1 MKIKKSY
8 DKKYSPFGKKSLGF
22 FFAEKILDGCVI
34 DAQGKRLQV
43 MGNKLCQVGDKIWTD
58 GKVIFGHTPLRST
71 PLVLPNIESGIPVV
85 ADEIKSGENKYT
97 CGYFTKAGVFKKKQ
111 IAEDTWTTNAKKL
124 YKHGKSKEVIDA
136 EIAFDL
142 EEKEVGL
149 YTATATNDG
158 VYFSLGDEEFFSNV
172 TIKKNDLIVESFDL
186 KNLLDEKNKFDK
198 VNSDTGITEN
208 VSANAFDKIAEIFSD
223 SEVTPPLNLSA
234 QIVSF
239 KINRHGET
247 EMIVGSHAAGNVNP
261 MKLYSHGKYS
271 KSEFQDETFL
281 WESTDTVLTQDPHLK
296 NALIL
301 FWEHCVGGEILNFE
315 VSSWKYDGE
324 IDTDTTLADV
334 ETEYL
339 THFKNGEIVELIEE
353 KFKYPKIKNN
363 SVFTIEYDD
372 ENCEVFF
379 GFQFDPPNTWRHDEN
394 GYISSYNDP
403 AYVMINDEP
412 VPAGILNTLAVAWT
426 AFFIGGEV
434 DGEKIVV
441 TSPTDINP
449 YVYLVQQCDYVKNHE
464 IPNPIMTYRKFDF
477 GNAFVEDSRFVYYR
491 FFAYENHDLNIK
503 NIFNR
508 SEVHYFILEDSN
520 GKEHKVWLLRD
531 DSAEKNF
538 TAILDEKISEENI
551 SDFYFPIQDGYYSE
565 WAIDTNFSP
574 PIFNLLGIYD
584 SFSKIYYNLPTY
596 EKYIPKGGWFENLPN
611 LSLAKLNKGHLL
623 GFHNENLYK
632 IYGNNFEK
640 VGEGLKNFRLREMK
654 NLKGAAK

>member
-1 MKIKKSY
+1 MYYQTTIKK
-8 DKKYSPFGKKSLGF
+8 
-22 FFAEKILDGCVI
+22 ILPDYVI
-34 DAQGKRLQV
+34 DAQGKQLQLI
-43 MGNKLCQVGDKIWTD
+43 GNKFCKVGDKVWTD
-58 GKVIFGHTPLRST
+58 GKIIFGHTPIRGT
-71 PLVLPNIESGIPVV
+71 PLIMPNVESGIPVV
-85 ADEIKSGENKYT
+85 ADEITENKYT
-97 CGYFTKAGVFKKKQ
+97 CGYFTNAGNFKRKQ

-124 YKHGKSKEVIDA
+124 YKHGKNDEVIDA
-136 EIAFDL
+136 EIDSD
-142 EEKEVGL
+142 EVGI
-149 YTATATNDG
+149 YTATSTNGG
-158 VYFSLGDEEFFSNV
+158 VYFSVGEEEIISSDV
-172 TIKKNDLIVESFDL
+172 TVKKNDLTVENFNL
-186 KNLLDEKNKFDK
+186 KNLLDEKNKFEK
-198 VNSDTGITEN
+198 VDSNTGVSET
-208 VSANAFDKIAEIFSD
+208 VSANAFDKIAEFFSD
-223 SEVTPPLNLSA
+223 TEVTPSLNCSA
-234 QIVSF
+234 QITAF
-239 KINRHGET
+239 NINRHGET
-247 EMIVGSHAAGNVNP
+247 EMIVGSHAAANLNP

-271 KSEFQDETFL
+271 KSEFQNETFL
-281 WESTDTVLTQDPHLK
+281 WESTDTALTQDPHLK

-301 FWEHCVGGEILNFE
+301 LWEHCVGGEILNFE

-372 ENCEVFF
+372 ENREVFF

-449 YVYLVQQCDYVKNHE
+449 YVYLVQQRDYVKNHE

-508 SEVHYFILEDSN
+508 GEVHYFILEDSN
-520 GKEHKVWLLRD
+520 GKTHKVWLIRD
-531 DSAEKNF
+531 SSDEKKF
-538 TAILDEKISEENI
+538 TAVLNENI
-551 SDFYFPIQDGYYSE
+551 SSNATVENFFFPIQDGYKSE
-565 WAIDTNFSP
+565 WAVDTDFSP
-574 PIFNLLGIYD
+574 PIFNPLGIYD
-584 SFSKIYYNLPTY
+584 SFSRIYYNLPPY
-596 EKYIPKGGWFENLPN
+596 EKYVPDYGYFEKLPN
-611 LSLAKLNKGHLL
+611 LSIAKLNLGHLL
-623 GFHNENLYK
+623 GFHNDGLFK
-632 IYGNNFEK
+632 IYGNNFSK

-654 NLKGAAK
+654 NLKGATK